1 MVGIYS
7 RAVREREVRKK
18 KEERRRRKR
27 KEEKSPEK
35 TTSPGPGI
43 EPTDS

>member
-1 MVGIYS
+1 MVGVYS

-18 KEERRRRKR
+18 KEEIRRKR

-35 TTSPGPGI
+35 TTSSDPGI